1 MDVPAGLTDLLK
13 GYTLEVLKQRPV
25 DLLEFAVQHFTSLR
39 ERRSFTIRSRSP
51 VTRGVAFDQDSAPTD
66 EEEEE
71 HGEVKEEEEEEEHRE
86 EKEEEEEEEED
97 DFPDD
102 FTFKGGTY
110 KVMN

>member
-1 MDVPAGLTDLLK
+1 MSVRMSVDVPAGLTDLLK

-39 ERRSFTIRSRSP
+39 ERRNFTIRSRSP

-71 HGEVKEEEEEEEHRE
+71 EHGEV
-86 EKEEEEEEEED
+86 KEEEEEEEED

-110 KVMN
+110 KLMN